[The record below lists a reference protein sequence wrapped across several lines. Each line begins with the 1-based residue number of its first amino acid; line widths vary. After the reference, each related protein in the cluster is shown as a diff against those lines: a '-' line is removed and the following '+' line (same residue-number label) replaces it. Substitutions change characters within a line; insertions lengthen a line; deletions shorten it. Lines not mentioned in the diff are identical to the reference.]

1 MPFHRVVLAGWHVL
15 VLGLLIVIILAPR
28 DEGSSLHWIW
38 IPVFLTPILVLA
50 ATFLPVRASTRS
62 IAYWV
67 IAAITIPTAAGGIT
81 SIVGWLFIVSILM
94 LIWAARRENPADEI
108 VQY

>member
-1 MPFHRVVLAGWHVL
+1 MPIHRKLLAGWHLL
-15 VLGLLIVIILAPR
+15 VLGLLLAIILSPR
-28 DEGSSLHWIW
+28 DEGVDLHWIW
-38 IPVFLTPILVLA
+38 IPVFLTPVLVLA
-50 ATFLPVRASTRS
+50 ATFAPINSGARS

-81 SIVGWLFIVSILM
+81 SIVGWLFIISIVM
-94 LIWAARRENPADEI
+94 LIWAARRENPAEEM